1 MTKKS
6 NDPKTLYQL
15 KQRNLRR
22 IVRPRIKQKAF
33 KNEELSI
40 NKIKKSYE
48 KFVLQP
54 NLTKRLSGI
63 LQEQSTP

>member
-22 IVRPRIKQKAF
+22 ILKPRKKQKGF

-40 NKIKKSYE
+40 NKIKKIYE
-48 KFVLQP
+48 KFMLQP
-54 NLTKRLSGI
+54 NLTKRLSRI